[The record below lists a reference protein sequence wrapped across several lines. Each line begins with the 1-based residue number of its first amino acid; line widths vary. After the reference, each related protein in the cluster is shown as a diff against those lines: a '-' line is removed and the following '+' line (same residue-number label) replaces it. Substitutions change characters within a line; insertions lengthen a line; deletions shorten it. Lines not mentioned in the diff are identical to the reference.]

1 MTLLQR
7 QLRCRQ
13 HTDVTPNC
21 SIVHPISANQRT
33 SPAPRADSK
42 AAGFHAEVAQPQQH
56 KGIGTAEV
64 NPNTRR
70 LDSAATGSHT
80 SELDPAPNAAIAI
93 VPDIVSDDESTLT
106 AGRRRGDFL
115 ARSLH
120 AAPKKKKNRNPTC
133 GAPTTTILPPK
144 RPTPKQHTNMGIA
157 ALKSRHHAD
166 TKGEAMSSH
175 Y

>member
-7 QLRCRQ
+7 QLHTVSPAHRCDSKSQ
-13 HTDVTPNC
+13 HCPPY
-21 SIVHPISANQRT
+21 IANQRT

-80 SELDPAPNAAIAI
+80 SELDPAPNTAIAI

-106 AGRRRGDFL
+106 AG
-115 ARSLH
+115 
-120 AAPKKKKNRNPTC
+120 
-133 GAPTTTILPPK
+133 
-144 RPTPKQHTNMGIA
+144 
-157 ALKSRHHAD
+157 
-166 TKGEAMSSH
+166 
-175 Y
+175 

>member
-13 HTDVTPNC
+13 HTDVTPNG
-21 SIVHPISANQRT
+21 SIVHFISANQRT

-42 AAGFHAEVAQPQQH
+42 AAEFHSEVAHPQQH

-64 NPNTRR
+64 NPNTRQ
-70 LDSAATGSHT
+70 LDSAATGSHA
-80 SELDPAPNAAIAI
+80 SELDPVPNTAIAI
-93 VPDIVSDDESTLT
+93 VPDIVSDDEITLT
-106 AGRRRGDFL
+106 AGRRRGDLL

-120 AAPKKKKNRNPTC
+120 AVPQKHRNPIC
-133 GAPTTTILPPK
+133 GAPTTTIVPPK
-144 RPTPKQHTNMGIA
+144 RPTPTQHTNMEIA

-166 TKGEAMSSH
+166 TKGEAVGSH
-175 Y
+175 F